1 MLFFRLL
8 FCNLL
13 LLFTIYQTSNSYMY
27 IWGSKKIDDINFL
40 SRGHIK
46 DRSSHFYMCLWG
58 TKTISFRT
66 TGGPIK
72 DRSSHSYMYL
82 WGTKTISFRTTGGPI
97 KDRACLSSKSVN
109 KTRKLSNLT
118 LFMWNERYCQFS
130 IKNSWIIR
138 VYFFNKQQSEYQ
150 AYLMLKNVPLF
161 NFLPRKRLQDLSIL
175 VRMIWL

>member
-27 IWGSKKIDDINFL
+27 IWGSKKIDDINFH

-46 DRSSHFYMCLWG
+46 DRSSHFYMC
-58 TKTISFRT
+58 
-66 TGGPIK
+66 
-72 DRSSHSYMYL
+72 L